1 MFNWIEPSG
10 PNKVRLPYPEPPAEG
25 NTPSLATFDFAEEI
39 EAITYIR
46 NDNTINNEL
55 SNEYVDACYEN
66 LKSFWNIS
74 KNEFY
79 EV

>member
-39 EAITYIR
+39 EAITPAIPAA
-46 NDNTINNEL
+46 IAMAPIPK
-55 SNEYVDACYEN
+55 VAADADDI
-66 LKSFWNIS
+66 FG
-74 KNEFY
+74 
-79 EV
+79 